1 MNTMKNRVQ
10 LIGHVGSD
18 PEVKTF
24 EGGKVANLNIATNDS
39 YTNKKGEKVE
49 QTEWHRLVAWDKNA
63 EIIEK
68 FVTKGKEIAIEG
80 KLTSRSYDDKDG
92 NKRYI
97 TEVVINDIM
106 LLGK

>member
-10 LIGHVGSD
+10 LIGHVGND

-24 EGGKVANLNIATNDS
+24 EGGKVANLTIATNDS

>member
-1 MNTMKNRVQ
+1 MKNRVQ
-10 LIGHVGSD
+10 LIGHVGND

>member
-1 MNTMKNRVQ
+1 MKNRVQ
-10 LIGHVGSD
+10 LIGHVGND

-24 EGGKVANLNIATNDS
+24 EGGKVANFTIATNDS

-80 KLTSRSYDDKDG
+80 KLASRSYDDKDG

-97 TEVVINDIM
+97 TEVIVNDIM